1 MSPNVLDLLR
11 VAKQHRGRV
20 RGTCLASKD
29 ACLRGILNVYV
40 CGAKYNEARTVKRKG
55 PLKLIELKGNLI
67 RG

>member
-1 MSPNVLDLLR
+1 MFWTCCGSQSNIEEELGER
-11 VAKQHRGRV
+11 V
-20 RGTCLASKD
+20 CASRD